1 METSSAA
8 WQQNIQTLAKI
19 SFVDQSVNQSVNQS
33 INQPVSHLSSHH
45 LHHLLSPPSGEF
57 CSDSSSH
64 DLTELLTEVIRRNRV
79 REKERERDWIRG
91 KGRVDHVM
99 LVSYQFN
106 KILLV
111 QQKDRARQSLNLREM
126 YNSMSHCLTLILS
139 TSITRLICLQTSSA
153 FWSALQ

>member
-1 METSSAA
+1 MRIYATS
-8 WQQNIQTLAKI
+8 L
-19 SFVDQSVNQSVNQS
+19 SVNLSMNQSVIQS
-33 INQPVSHLSSHH
+33 IYLWMSQLSSHH
-45 LHHLLSPPSGEF
+45 LHHLLPPTSREL
-57 CSDSSSH
+57 CADSSSH
-64 DLTELLTEVIRRNRV
+64 DLTELLTEVMRRNRV

-99 LVSYQFN
+99 LVSNQFN
-106 KILLV
+106 EILLV

-126 YNSMSHCLTLILS
+126 YNSMLHCLTLILS